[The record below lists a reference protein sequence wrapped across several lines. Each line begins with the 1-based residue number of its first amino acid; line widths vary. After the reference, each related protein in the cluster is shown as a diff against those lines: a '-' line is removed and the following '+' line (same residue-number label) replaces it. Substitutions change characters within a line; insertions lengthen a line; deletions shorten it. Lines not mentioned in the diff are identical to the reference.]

1 MYEIL
6 KFFHILLVIIA
17 VGFNASY
24 GVWFARVAKEPEHAG
39 HVLRGVKFLD
49 DRIANPAYGLIL
61 VTGFA
66 MVIVGDV
73 PLSQFWLL
81 TSVILFA
88 AVAVVGLFFYTPI
101 LRRQNELVDANQAAS
116 PQYQALAKRG
126 ATVGAVLGVMTVTI
140 VFLMVTKPIL

>member
-6 KFFHILLVIIA
+6 KVFHVLLVIIA

-24 GVWFARVAKEPEHAG
+24 GIWFARVRKEPEHAG
-39 HVLRGVKFLD
+39 HVLKGIKFLD

-66 MVIVGDV
+66 MVAVGDV
-73 PLSQFWLL
+73 PLGQFWLI
-81 TSVILFA
+81 TSIVLF
-88 AVAVVGLFFYTPI
+88 VALALVGLLVYTPI
-101 LRRQNELVDANQAAS
+101 LRRQNELVAEDQVAS
-116 PQYQALAKRG
+116 AEYQALAKRG
-126 ATVGAVLGVMTVTI
+126 SVIGGILGVMTIVI